1 MNYTIQSA
9 FDKQKIHQVIDQL
22 SDQKKWSISIK
33 IKREIRSLPQNRLY
47 WLWLACI
54 CDETGGDRDEIHL
67 ELKRRFLPL
76 KTVKGL
82 SGEVTKP
89 ISTTEL
95 DTKQFTDYLEKIQIM
110 MLRDYGI
117 TLPNPSD
124 LIFSS
129 FVENYQDFI

>member
-1 MNYTIQSA
+1 M
-9 FDKQKIHQVIDQL
+9 
-22 SDQKKWSISIK
+22 
-33 IKREIRSLPQNRLY
+33 PQNRLY

-82 SGEVTKP
+82 LGEVTKP

-129 FVENYQDFI
+129 FVEKYKDFI